1 MKRWILLLLLLF
13 LLTEPAWATLPEEV
27 EDALPPEAEEL
38 LEELGEANSNTLS
51 RGMSRLWER
60 ACGLL
65 SEEVRSSISGAVT
78 LLCAVLLC
86 GMTEDLFK
94 AAEHPTML
102 NIVPLAGVLAIT
114 VAAAGDLHSLIG
126 LGIRTMEELDVCS
139 KALLPT
145 LAAAVAAGGGI
156 VSAGVR
162 QTATVIFAELLIS
175 LIRQVLLPLVYVY
188 IAAAAADAMLP
199 GFRLKTIAAGI
210 KKAVTWILTGS
221 LVIFT
226 GYLTLA
232 GAAASSADALTV
244 SLTRTAISAA
254 VPVVGGIISGA
265 AETVLAGALTLKNAL
280 GIFGMLAVLAVC
292 LTPFLHMAVQ
302 YLVYK
307 LTAFLA
313 GVTANESLSGL
324 IDALG
329 GAFGLVLGM
338 TGSCALL
345 LLISITSSVSVVMT

>member
-1 MKRWILLLLLLF
+1 MLL
-13 LLTEPAWATLPEEV
+13 LLTEPVWATLPEEV
-27 EDALPPEAEEL
+27 EDALPTEAEEL
-38 LEELGEANSNTLS
+38 LEDLGEMDDSTFS
-51 RGMSRLWER
+51 RGMGRLWKK
-60 ACGLL
+60 ACAIF
-65 SEEVRSSISGAVT
+65 SDEVRSSIGGAVT

-86 GMTEDLFK
+86 GMAEDLFK

-102 NIVPLAGVLAIT
+102 NMVPLAGALAIT
-114 VAAAGDLHSLIG
+114 AAAAGDLRSLIG
-126 LGIRTMEELDVCS
+126 LGIRTMEELDVFS

-188 IAAAAADAMLP
+188 IAAATADAMLP
-199 GFRLKTIAAGI
+199 GFRLKTIAVGI
-210 KKAVTWILTGS
+210 KKVVIWILTGS
-221 LVIFT
+221 LVTFT

-292 LTPFLHMAVQ
+292 LMPFLHMAVQ

-313 GVTANESLSGL
+313 GVTASESLSGL

-338 TGSCALL
+338 TGGCALL